1 MNKKT
6 QILSILLLFFLLQG
20 CAGTVVGTA
29 VDVTIEVVK
38 IPFKVGGA
46 IIDGV
51 TGDDDDEDNR
61 DTEEEEPAE
70 RPVPDYYE

>member
-1 MNKKT
+1 LNKKT

-20 CAGTVVGTA
+20 CAGTIIGTA
-29 VDVTIEVVK
+29 VDATIEVAK

-51 TGDDDDEDNR
+51 TGDDDDD
-61 DTEEEEPAE
+61 EEEEENYEENPA
-70 RPVPDYYE
+70 PDYYE

>member
-1 MNKKT
+1 MNKKN

-51 TGDDDDEDNR
+51 TGDDDDD
-61 DTEEEEPAE
+61 DDKEEETYEENPA
-70 RPVPDYYE
+70 PDYYE

>member
-6 QILSILLLFFLLQG
+6 QILSILLLFLLLQS

-51 TGDDDDEDNR
+51 TGDDDDD
-61 DTEEEEPAE
+61 DDKEEGTYEEKPA
-70 RPVPDYYE
+70 PDYYE